1 MRANS
6 APARTRSPT
15 SANMPATR
23 PPSPSALSAASSRA
37 AMAPVKVT
45 VSSRSD
51 ARTAS
56 TVTKG
61 SGVLSPEGRESN
73 FSRVKPRPINRA
85 RIPRVQRMFRGMLER
100 KLEDM
105 GYQSVQ

>member
-1 MRANS
+1 
-6 APARTRSPT
+6 
-15 SANMPATR
+15 
-23 PPSPSALSAASSRA
+23 
-37 AMAPVKVT
+37 MAPVKVT

-73 FSRVKPRPINRA
+73 FSRAKPRPINKA

-105 GYQSVQ
+105 GYQSAAVGKRNKGGRSMLAGGRLNTCPSESNRTASEA